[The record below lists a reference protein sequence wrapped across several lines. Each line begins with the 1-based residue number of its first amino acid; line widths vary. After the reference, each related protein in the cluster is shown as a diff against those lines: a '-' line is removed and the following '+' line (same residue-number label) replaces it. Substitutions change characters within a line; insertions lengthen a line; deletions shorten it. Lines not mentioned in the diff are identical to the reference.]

1 MKINKPVLDTQS
13 VVTEWRRHIHA
24 HPETAFEEHQT
35 AAMVAR
41 ILRELGMEVE
51 EGIGGTGV
59 VGTLKAGTSNRRL
72 GLRADMDALFI
83 HELNELD
90 YRSQVDG
97 KMHACGHDGH
107 TAILLGAAKVLAE
120 NPNFDGIIHFIFQP
134 AEETGDE
141 HCGGNAMVKDGLFER
156 YPAESIFALHN
167 MPGLPFGYVA
177 MRSGPMLASIDTFE
191 FKMLSENTHA
201 AAQHSTA
208 DPVLAAAQAISACHQ
223 FKARYINPADA
234 LILTITQVKA
244 GDPLNDRPGV
254 HVGPSEVL
262 VRGTIY
268 TLNEDIRS
276 DVEAGLAKTIKHTAE
291 LHGTDYEFSY
301 EYGYPVLQ
309 NSPAETQLAAKAATR
324 VVGEENVDA
333 DMHPVMGAEDF
344 AFMLKAKPGCYI
356 MLGADGGE
364 SGYLPCQLHNPH
376 YDFNDDLIP
385 IGIQYFLN
393 VVDEFFESE

>member
-1 MKINKPVLDTQS
+1 MKINKPVLDTQP

-35 AAMVAR
+35 AAMVAK

-59 VGTLKAGTSNRRL
+59 VGTLKAGNSNRRL

-83 HELNELD
+83 HELNDLD
-90 YRSQVDG
+90 YRSKVDG

-120 NPNFDGIIHFIFQP
+120 APDFDGIIHFIFQP

-141 HCGGNAMVKDGLFER
+141 LCGGNAMVKDGLFER

-167 MPGLPFGYVA
+167 MPGLPFGCIA
-177 MRSGPMLASIDTFE
+177 MRSGPMLASVDTFE

-201 AAQHSTA
+201 AAQHGTA
-208 DPVLAAAQAISACHQ
+208 DPVLAAAQAICACHQ
-223 FKARYINPADA
+223 FKARYINPADS
-234 LILTITQVKA
+234 LILTITQMKA
-244 GDPLNDRPGV
+244 GDPDNDRPGV
-254 HVGPSEVL
+254 HVGPSEVY

-276 DVEAGLAKTIKHTAE
+276 EVEAGLAKTIKNTAE
-291 LHGTDYEFSY
+291 VHGTRCEFNY

-309 NSPAETQLAAKAATR
+309 NSPAETQLAAKAATK
-324 VVGEENVDA
+324 VVGEELVEA

-344 AFMLKAKPGCYI
+344 AFMLKEKPGCYI